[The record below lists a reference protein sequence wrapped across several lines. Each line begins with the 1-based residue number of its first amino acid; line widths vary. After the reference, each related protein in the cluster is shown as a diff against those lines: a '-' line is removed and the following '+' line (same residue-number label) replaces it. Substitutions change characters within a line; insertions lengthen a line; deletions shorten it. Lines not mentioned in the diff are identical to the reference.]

1 MDEEWGIND
10 PVVGENDSETWGE
23 NDLVVEDQQDD
34 WGANDSVIGES
45 ANAPSTPSILQQ
57 YDEVAKGYKERSVAL
72 QSASEKYKSLAE
84 SPERTPEQEVEMTNQ
99 WQSMIRS
106 QAQLGDDASKLK
118 DLQPAYDK
126 YFADQKQARID
137 YIEDRR
143 GSGIFGDEGANALY
157 ELDGRAEQEYE
168 AARAIED
175 DQKRKEAM
183 ASIQAKYSAEEKSL
197 NNQFVDRFK
206 EGETKINNAADVIGQ
221 AAEKGMDVGTYL
233 IEYLGS
239 PEEYRELQ
247 ESVLN
252 QNDPEKGKLYRE
264 ALTMLDLARGQK
276 VKEGPADTWKLGT
289 EDGTGRTEAAK
300 VGIVNNEIRVSPL
313 HVWDAEGIKAEINA
327 LDISDAKKQKTIASI
342 PQLQEEAAKVELP
355 FLQQVSEFNDFV
367 KENNLEN
374 VSPKQQISQWKNRNE
389 DWLDYV
395 GKTFPQIGI
404 GLTKGA
410 LGLLEAGQAIVGGT
424 ALTLGAQDFAD
435 PFLDSATKT
444 SDEIQRLSRISQ
456 EIGGPTFA
464 AELAAVVPQIVTQI
478 GFGSAIGLG
487 GSKLGLK
494 PKTVSNIGFGSS
506 VGMAFAQSYGG
517 VLSSAFQQLE
527 KEKIDGGMDPVQA
540 RAEAVKEAQ
549 LPAALSGL
557 STAIVTTLGG
567 KRGAEGVFR
576 EGVDGIKAK
585 LNTAAFK
592 GELDAF
598 VPNIFKGMRNEGY
611 EEFAD
616 QLAQG
621 IIEQFSFNPEL
632 ATSDIV
638 NNAFKALVIG
648 GITGGTVEGLKYG
661 YDYMRAP
668 SQMARREE
676 SMASMR
682 QSISDVEKEIS
693 EAAASS
699 PIGAEF
705 QREYDV
711 TQPSDMATNLG
722 ARSVDRN
729 RMTTLQEE
737 RKQLTELLEDDGIS
751 RVARNQLEAKLAA
764 ADFSYYNEILVPSRI
779 NVVNEQ
785 IVDQL
790 DALGATQQT
799 KDSVTA
805 LAKIANG
812 LGAESLTG
820 RERVAV
826 GITSVGE
833 GRFLPS
839 KKNPMVEINEQGVAT
854 VTEAGRLMAENVGMV
869 PLVRMIG
876 LSETTQAKAAEI
888 QRIAEEIAAQRAQ
901 TEAKETAESEEAKRY
916 GPASAEALKQQAEG
930 QPPAGD
936 GNTQA
941 KIAQLLKE
949 QEEAQRQALEA
960 LQKKET
966 GAGIEEGF
974 KQMGAGIVDSYY
986 EAVLKSLQEKGE
998 VPSPEKN
1005 SSVGKAWDRVKGKME
1020 PEEFVKQLRINSDDP
1035 SRIVVPETGVAAVTP
1050 PAVGEVTPPTEPAQ
1064 PEARPTI
1071 DPETLNPR
1079 GKQAVKILTSIGVD
1093 EETAALVAS
1102 SYQDEAGEMGAE
1114 EWRDFVRAKFEENG
1128 GVIPAQMRYSE
1139 DPEYYQLAFNVAPE
1153 EAAQMVES
1161 AKAENQRMAQDEL
1174 QQNKQWRRKD
1184 EQATQPQ
1191 RGIAQAQPEAKAV
1204 PVAAG
1209 EVPPSPAIE
1218 GRGVPATAPK
1228 TAQVA
1233 LPPAAP
1239 PAEPPVAA
1247 APAQAPLAGALT
1259 EEQAQN
1265 FVKAA
1270 ERERARKPPVD
1281 VKGKTKY
1288 GVNSVAPKVVIGKSA
1303 RAALINVSRLNLSKI
1318 AQSDP
1323 NEIMMQDVAA
1333 ILAELQ
1339 MPILDSEE
1347 VVSLSSLGRKGRAGR
1362 FTLSDGR
1369 RVIAIPSTLKTPV
1382 ELFVHEVG
1390 HTITADEIRKYAPR
1404 RFTQNRGRDYLDT
1417 LNKAIND
1424 TNTPEPIR
1432 KLFSL
1437 YISTIDQLG
1446 ITEQYF
1452 GADGVAGS
1460 PKADTSRA
1468 MARRL
1473 QAQGTLRKDLNW
1485 VQLYGLANI
1494 EEFVSQTFAEPD
1506 FRELLKTLKD
1516 PTQPSRTL
1524 WTAFVE
1530 AIQKILQLP
1539 KGSMAAGVIEASVDI
1554 GMYTVPAK
1562 KAGVAAPSPATTAE
1576 ADMAPE
1582 PENSLG
1588 YDITNVVE
1596 DIKQGKTDG
1605 PLKAVNA
1612 VVKQSTELRDRIKRE
1627 SQKRQRPRVRGQA
1640 PIIERI
1646 ARERSS
1652 GKISDETA
1660 KALTDFVNTIRPDAI
1675 GDTAISIR
1683 GAGNVSNFD
1692 FGDSLV
1698 SFYLTQD
1705 KPELGAR
1712 VGIHEFWHGLSR
1724 FLPKEELGKM
1734 SKDYTGALSEY
1745 INENPW
1751 FLAFVGR
1758 YSLTPEQYEDY
1769 KIFNPKEAETKLAPV
1784 IDSQGNITKYQIIY
1798 DNESYRYIM
1807 LDEWIAENMTD
1818 LVREKQAAPDT
1829 FMGKLAKIFWEFLD
1843 MIQAKLGLDAYESFY
1858 QLVTDPKKKLQL
1870 YRIDSVARPF
1880 QIYQPQTYAYSEESA
1895 NLIRYNSLA
1904 PEPEVRE
1911 ATKKHIDAAAS
1922 NNVEEAQRLTDEV
1935 AKSRNYNSEN
1945 LLFHGTT
1952 HIFNVFKKDRANIEN
1967 DFGKGYYLT
1976 NTEADA
1982 QTNYA
1987 GEGPDLTNRIERLAE
2002 QLQSNED
2009 MDEDVAK
2016 EKAREIL
2023 SGGGQRIM
2031 RVYVRLENPFNV
2043 GGPNETFL
2051 DYEAPY
2057 DETNEEYGEPTGTL
2071 VDFLDQL
2078 RSIIERYSE
2087 DSAVDADKAVGN
2099 ILEAAFDQGGIN
2111 ASDLVSILKQEDS
2124 GIMWAS
2130 DENGDLASSE
2140 IIREAIEAAGFDGIV
2155 DNLVNQK
2162 FGSQK
2167 RIGKAMAGMGA
2178 DTVHTIVFNSSQ
2190 IKSADAITR
2199 DDQDNVIPLSERF
2212 LAEEEDVRYA
2222 PEEEFEISPEQV
2234 EDQIDGTPEA
2244 STIKVMGAA
2253 FKLANEQSA
2262 AEGSTEGTL
2271 PLETITNAWMN
2282 SGRDT
2287 QTLEDAIIRY
2297 TNLSPE
2303 VATTLAE
2310 AISKQLDI
2318 QRGIAEISDM
2328 ASKKRAEDEIEE
2340 RAYSFARRV
2349 KEDLPPS
2356 VARKIE
2362 TVYEVL
2368 RNDVSVQ
2375 EANEVMRGLS
2385 LDEAIAATKD
2395 MENGVSMPV
2404 RSMMA
2409 QIVNRRLMDYRKNT
2423 KKSGRNEDYKAS
2435 VEAHVDF
2442 FNWTNE
2448 YFKELGQGVQ
2458 AISRFMD
2465 LGADGILRK
2474 LKKDTDKAVAKKI
2487 KERKSKID
2495 QIKKDIEDGDN
2506 AAFNAAVNANKSSI
2520 DQAANNAA
2528 KQEAKKLTIEEQAQ
2542 KLAQKAAKKVTGEA
2556 VRPRKADPLSELVNG
2571 HLRKYNKDF
2580 LADARAMGI
2589 SQETA
2594 QKIDES
2600 AQKLRDSRVA
2610 TKSEK
2615 ERFDAMQ
2622 EERMRVKRQLARENK
2637 YIYGER
2643 PTIWENYQSMF
2654 SDRLARRLMR
2664 DPQKKVPP
2672 SLLLFTDRLTENLL
2686 GFIPESERQASTPK
2700 SFQAMVEDALNNKEK
2715 YQEAFNKALRDISAK
2730 VEELETEASETEE
2743 GNAAYFQALAAEE
2756 FLQKLAPKIQ
2766 DFPVSEKLV
2775 SRFVG
2780 QKTKNLGI
2788 SLIAEY
2794 NRWYRSSRR
2803 DRGEID
2809 AKLQQRLIADL
2820 NIPLADAR
2828 RLSQSIIKDFREKA
2842 DARRQKALERF
2853 KKPQEKSDPIKETPL
2868 KKFFELTNMGALTDQ
2883 DAYEIMANR
2892 FDLPTWDQ
2900 KFADKIYEM
2909 AQDIQDMDDGLQR
2922 RLMTQNLMVEIARQ
2936 KGFNLADLGSGFI
2949 YANILSSP
2957 DTHMVNIVDTLIN
2970 NFANAFADAVSIKDF
2985 SRLRGVVNGYRK
2997 GIFEAVEVMKTGR
3010 RINMPSFEEKAPL
3023 IAELVRFGKKG
3034 GVKLASKEGANSV
3047 AQSIL
3052 ESKPAK
3058 FLNAAKWVGRLLE
3071 AQDALNFSASVEG
3084 QRYAEAARIAT
3095 EEGLKGRSKQKRIHE
3110 ILNVGDGAYQK
3121 ALQQAEAEGYMGT
3134 EAKFRAIEIQDEKIP
3149 ADIKDR
3155 SFERGLRDVYR
3166 NMPVGVAGQLAA
3178 TVNSAFEKIDN
3189 PWVRNALKLTVSP
3202 FIITPVNL
3210 FNKWLDWS
3218 PWGYKRLFMGT
3229 GGWYG
3234 VDSKYY
3240 VAPYAKGTP
3249 EWRAQLFKA
3258 NSSVMVMGLLG
3269 GLIKA
3274 GIMTLNG
3281 RGPSDEEERKQWSD
3295 DGNKPYTFRF
3305 GNGPQIS
3312 FVYSPWAVPL
3322 SVMAN
3327 MVNWNKY
3334 NAKDDASYAYR
3345 LMASVSFVPAIVME
3359 LPFFQGAADLIDL
3372 FNMKSNTD
3380 MVKRF
3385 EKFAEGKTG
3394 MLFPNF
3400 LRYIDR
3406 LFDPQQYDSQGVK
3419 GIIIDQ
3425 MPFARRLGG
3434 PKMNMFGEPIGE
3446 GKPLLDRLAG
3456 RFVAFPKPSRES
3468 RILAKYDA
3476 YPYMPNPRRAEALID
3491 GEKAPMTEEQ
3501 YGEFAIGVGQEFKKW
3516 LNSNYDP
3523 DAEVS
3528 EQALER
3534 GKKRISK
3541 RLSEI
3546 RARWVRKVSTY

>member
-1 MDEEWGIND
+1 MDEEWGTND

-45 ANAPSTPSILQQ
+45 ANAPSAPSVLQQ
-57 YDEVAKGYKERSVAL
+57 YDEVAKGYKERSAAL

-168 AARAIED
+168 AARSITD

-183 ASIQAKYSAEEKSL
+183 ASIQAKYSAEEKAL

-221 AAEKGMDVGTYL
+221 AFAKGQTVDQFLLETNADA
-233 IEYLGS
+233 
-239 PEEYRELQ
+239 EEYAELRD
-247 ESVLN
+247 SLLN
-252 QNDPEKGKLYRE
+252 QDDPEKGRLYRE
-264 ALTMLDLARGQK
+264 SKAMYDLASGQT
-276 VKEGPADTWKLGT
+276 VV
-289 EDGTGRTEAAK
+289 DGETIPSK

-444 SDEIQRLSRISQ
+444 SYEIQRLSRISQ

-585 LNTAAFK
+585 LNTATFK

-598 VPNIFKGMRNEGY
+598 VPNIFKGVRNEGY

-711 TQPSDMATNLG
+711 TQPSDMAANLG

-790 DALGATQQT
+790 DALGVTQQT

-876 LSETTQAKAAEI
+876 LSETTQAKAAEM

-901 TEAKETAESEEAKRY
+901 TEAKEMAESEEAKRY
-916 GPASAEALKQQAEG
+916 GPASAEALKQQVEG

-960 LQKKET
+960 LQKKE
-966 GAGIEEGF
+966 APAEIP
-974 KQMGAGIVDSYY
+974 
-986 EAVLKSLQEKGE
+986 AVAEQ
-998 VPSPEKN
+998 
-1005 SSVGKAWDRVKGKME
+1005 A
-1020 PEEFVKQLRINSDDP
+1020 
-1035 SRIVVPETGVAAVTP
+1035 GVAAIAP

-1071 DPETLNPR
+1071 NPETLNPR

-1114 EWRDFVRAKFEENG
+1114 EWRDFVRSKFEENG

-1153 EAAQMVES
+1153 EAAQIVES

-1218 GRGVPATAPK
+1218 GRRVPATAPK

-1247 APAQAPLAGALT
+1247 APTQAPLAGALT

-1562 KAGVAAPSPATTAE
+1562 KAGVAAPSPATTAV
-1576 ADMAPE
+1576 ADM
-1582 PENSLG
+1582 
-1588 YDITNVVE
+1588 
-1596 DIKQGKTDG
+1596 
-1605 PLKAVNA
+1605 
-1612 VVKQSTELRDRIKRE
+1612 
-1627 SQKRQRPRVRGQA
+1627 
-1640 PIIERI
+1640 
-1646 ARERSS
+1646 
-1652 GKISDETA
+1652 
-1660 KALTDFVNTIRPDAI
+1660 
-1675 GDTAISIR
+1675 
-1683 GAGNVSNFD
+1683 
-1692 FGDSLV
+1692 
-1698 SFYLTQD
+1698 
-1705 KPELGAR
+1705 
-1712 VGIHEFWHGLSR
+1712 
-1724 FLPKEELGKM
+1724 
-1734 SKDYTGALSEY
+1734 
-1745 INENPW
+1745 
-1751 FLAFVGR
+1751 
-1758 YSLTPEQYEDY
+1758 
-1769 KIFNPKEAETKLAPV
+1769 
-1784 IDSQGNITKYQIIY
+1784 
-1798 DNESYRYIM
+1798 
-1807 LDEWIAENMTD
+1807 
-1818 LVREKQAAPDT
+1818 
-1829 FMGKLAKIFWEFLD
+1829 
-1843 MIQAKLGLDAYESFY
+1843 
-1858 QLVTDPKKKLQL
+1858 
-1870 YRIDSVARPF
+1870 
-1880 QIYQPQTYAYSEESA
+1880 
-1895 NLIRYNSLA
+1895 A

-1911 ATKKHIDAAAS
+1911 ATQKHIDAAAS

-1935 AKSRNYNSEN
+1935 AKARNYNSEN

-2057 DETNEEYGEPTGTL
+2057 DETNEEYGEPTGAL

-2099 ILEAAFDQGGIN
+2099 ILEAAFDQGGIS
-2111 ASDLVSILKQEDS
+2111 ASDLVRILKQEDS

-2140 IIREAIEAAGFDGIV
+2140 IIREAIEASGFDGIV

-2199 DDQDNVIPLSERF
+2199 DDQGNVIPLSERF

-2222 PEEEFEISPEQV
+2222 PEEEFEISPDQV

-2474 LKKDTDKAVAKKI
+2474 LKKDTDKAITKNI

-2495 QIKKDIEDGDN
+2495 QIKKDVENGDN
-2506 AAFNAAVNANKSSI
+2506 SAFNAAVNANKSNI

-2542 KLAQKAAKKVTGEA
+2542 KLAQKAAKKVTGEV

-2803 DRGEID
+2803 DRGEIE

-3501 YGEFAIGVGQEFKKW
+3501 YSEFAIGVGQEFKKW